1 MTGTLPL
8 VPSSIAAEIKQSR
21 PFATRAEEAGVAL
34 LRTADLVRRNLSAV
48 LAQHDITLQQYNVL
62 RILRGAGETGRT
74 TLDIAGRMIEE
85 TPGITRLLDRIEAK
99 GLVGRERCS
108 EDRRRVWCRITKEGQ
123 DLLAALET
131 PMRDALE
138 SAMNGL
144 RKRDLADLLD
154 LLDRARGGLNHSL
167 THQRARNAAQR

>member
-1 MTGTLPL
+1 MAP
-8 VPSSIAAEIKQSR
+8 SIAAEIKQSR

-34 LRTADLVRRNLSAV
+34 LRTADLVRRNLAAV
-48 LAQHDITLQQYNVL
+48 LEQHDITLQQYNVL

-99 GLVGRERCS
+99 GLVARERCS
-108 EDRRRVWCRITKEGQ
+108 EDRRRVWCRITRHGHQ
-123 DLLAALET
+123 LLSDLEE
-131 PMRDALE
+131 PMREALE
-138 SAMNGL
+138 SGL
-144 RKRDLADLLD
+144 NALKKRDLVDLLG

-167 THQRARNAAQR
+167 TDQRARNAAQR